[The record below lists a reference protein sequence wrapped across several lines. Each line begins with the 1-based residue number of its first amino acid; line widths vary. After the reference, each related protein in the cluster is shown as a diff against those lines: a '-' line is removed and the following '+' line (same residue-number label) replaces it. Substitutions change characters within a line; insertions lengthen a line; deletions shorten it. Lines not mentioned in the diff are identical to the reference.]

1 MMRDKYLNYIAGEWV
16 DGPDVAQNINPSDI
30 SEVIADYVRADRPQ
44 TIEAINAASNAAESW
59 RNFGVQISWTQSVIS
74 CLIKKSLL
82 ALFYLGKRAKHYLK
96 VLERSLELGIFS
108 NSLRERCSGKLAI
121 YYRR

>member
-1 MMRDKYLNYIAGEWV
+1 MVKGGVRMMRDKYLNYIAGEWV

-59 RNFGVQISWTQSVIS
+59 RNFGVQARSD
-74 CLIKKSLL
+74 LL
-82 ALFYLGKRAKHYLK
+82 DSIGNKLLNQK
-96 VLERSLELGIFS
+96 ESIGI
-108 NSLRERCSGKLAI
+108 
-121 YYRR
+121 